1 LSQNNTQP
9 QSHWRATRL
18 TRDLAHQW
26 GTRKGIRV
34 NALAPGFFESEMTD
48 EYPDGYLDRMTPRM
62 VLGRIG
68 NPDELAASAIW
79 LASDASGYVTGQTV
93 AVDGGIT
100 IT

>member
-1 LSQNNTQP
+1 
-9 QSHWRATRL
+9 L
-18 TRDLAHQW
+18 TRDLAQQW

-48 EYPDGYLDRMTPRM
+48 EYPEGYLDRMTPRM

-68 NPDELAASAIW
+68 NPVELAASAIW